1 MSKGNNK
8 RTNFDTIRVEEV
20 PKGRKGKHHHFVGEI
35 VDQLT
40 ALQAGSA
47 LKIPFSEFKD
57 TRLANLR
64 AALNR
69 ATRAKGI
76 EVSTSTD
83 SDALYIWR
91 PTKRR

>member
-8 RTNFDTIRVEEV
+8 STNFDTIRVEEV
-20 PKGRKGKHHHFVGEI
+20 PRGRKGKHHLFVGQI
-35 VDQLT
+35 VDQL
-40 ALQAGSA
+40 ANLQAGSA
-47 LKIPFSEFKD
+47 LKIPFNDFKD

-83 SDALYIWR
+83 SDALYVWR
-91 PTKRR
+91 PSKRR

>member
-20 PKGRKGKHHHFVGEI
+20 PRGRIGKHHSLVGQI
-35 VDQLT
+35 VEQLS

-47 LKIPFSEFKD
+47 LKIPFSDFKD

-69 ATRAKGI
+69 ATRVKGI

-83 SDALYIWR
+83 SEALYIWR
-91 PTKRR
+91 PNKRR

>member
-20 PKGRKGKHHHFVGEI
+20 PRGRKGKHHDFVGEI
-35 VDQLT
+35 VEQLS
-40 ALQAGSA
+40 ALQGGSA
-47 LKIPFSEFKD
+47 LKIPFNQFKD

-83 SDALYIWR
+83 SEALYVWR
-91 PTKRR
+91 PKRR